1 MLLQPSTMDFIFS
14 TAFLVILL
22 GLSVAVGFMSKKKS
36 ETFNS
41 WLVGSRN
48 FGPIVTGL
56 ALTATWLSGWAC
68 LGLMGIVYTFGWSGM
83 WLAGV
88 WTLVG
93 IIPTVAIFGPK
104 LRNRFEQMK
113 ATTVPQL
120 VGAIYNSRGIAALA
134 CAIYIV
140 LLLVYCVG
148 QYKAAAT
155 AWHVVTGTSWE
166 LSILVS
172 AIVMAVYMAVG
183 GYTGTQWALAI
194 QGIFIFFACTLLGI
208 LALAMVGGVEGL
220 NLALAQQD
228 PKLIEP
234 LRPDLA
240 AKPNLQF
247 AADLIGLTATLGLFV
262 TMAAGFPH
270 NVARFIGLRKITK
283 RDLTI
288 MTIVVFITASVP
300 WFNLLT
306 GLSARARFH
315 AELFNIATAKQDAA
329 GPMVALALGA
339 PISGFYVAAVFAAAI
354 STLAGMVMVMSG
366 SLTRDVIQ
374 LLKPNLSDKA
384 LLNTAR
390 VLTIL
395 FSLIPIIWVILRP
408 PDLLAY
414 LMAGA
419 AVGLGCIF
427 FYTLAVSL
435 FWKGAHKLGAAACM
449 IYGFVMTALG
459 GYYVYTVAQ
468 WGWGNWWWATF
479 IGCGIAY
486 FAFSK
491 IGTWKSKG

>member
-1 MLLQPSTMDFIFS
+1 MLPQPSSIDLISSTIFL
-14 TAFLVILL
+14 ALLL
-22 GLSVAVGFMSKKKS
+22 GLSIAVGFMSKKKS
-36 ETFNS
+36 ETFNA
-41 WLVGSRN
+41 WLAGSRN
-48 FGPIVTGL
+48 FGPVVTGL

-93 IIPTVAIFGPK
+93 IIPTVAIFGPR

-120 VGAIYNSRGIAALA
+120 VGAIYESKSVAAVA
-134 CAIYIV
+134 CLIYVV
-140 LLLVYCVG
+140 LMVVYSVG

-155 AWHVVTGTSWE
+155 AWHIVTGTPWE
-166 LSILVS
+166 LSIFVS
-172 AIVMAVYMAVG
+172 AIVMAIYMAVG

-194 QGIFIFFACTLLGI
+194 QGLFIAFACSLLGI
-208 LALAMVGGVEGL
+208 MALAMVGGVEGL

-228 PKLIEP
+228 PKLIQP
-234 LRPDLA
+234 LRQDLS

-262 TMAAGFPH
+262 TMAVGFPH

-288 MTIVVFITASVP
+288 MTLVVFITASIP

-306 GLSARARFH
+306 GLSARAMFE
-315 AELFNIATAKQDAA
+315 AELFKITAVKQDSA
-329 GPMVALALGA
+329 GPMMALAIGA

-354 STLAGMVMVMSG
+354 STLAGMVLVMSG
-366 SLTRDVIQ
+366 SLTRDLIQ
-374 LLKPNLSDKA
+374 VLKPDLSDKT

-390 VLTIL
+390 ILTIF
-395 FSLIPIIWVILRP
+395 FSLIPITWVILRP

-435 FWKGAHKLGAAACM
+435 FWKGAHKLGAMACM
-449 IYGFVMTALG
+449 VYGFVMTALG

-479 IGCGIAY
+479 VGCGLSY
-486 FAFSK
+486 FVFSK
-491 IGTWKSKG
+491 IGRMKSKK